1 MKYKLP
7 KVTKIKGGRR
17 IAIGD
22 IHGCFKT
29 FKALITTINPTKND
43 QIFILGDIIDKG
55 KHSKEVIDVI
65 MDFQIVGYPFY
76 VVRGNHEQAF
86 LSAYECGFEF
96 FVTYLGENQTD
107 DFLEDLEKYL
117 TFFSELPY
125 CFDLE
130 DWLVCH
136 APFLINEESLYRG
149 MKGLFPK
156 INFEIN
162 DLPAKKQITGHIVE
176 TLEVVKQATAQKK
189 QVISID
195 SGCVYKDNE
204 GLGYLSAFDLDS
216 YELITQENID

>member
-1 MKYKLP
+1 MKYEIP
-7 KVTKIKGGRR
+7 TVTKIEGGRR

-22 IHGCFKT
+22 IHGCLKT

-65 MDFQIVGYPFY
+65 MDFQTVGYSFH

-86 LSAYECGFEF
+86 LSAYQCGFEF
-96 FVTYLGENQTD
+96 FVTYLDQNQTD
-107 DFLEDLEKYL
+107 DFLDDLEKYL

-125 CFDLE
+125 CLDLE

-136 APFLINEESLYRG
+136 APFLINEQSLYRG
-149 MKGLFPK
+149 MEGLFPK
-156 INFEIN
+156 INFKLDN
-162 DLPAKKQITGHIVE
+162 LPAKKQVVGHVVE
-176 TLEVVKQATAQKK
+176 TLEMIEAAITQKN
-189 QVISID
+189 QVILLD
-195 SGCVYKDNE
+195 SGCVYKNNE
-204 GLGYLSAFDLDS
+204 GLGYLSALDLDS

>member
-1 MKYKLP
+1 MKYEFPTVAK
-7 KVTKIKGGRR
+7 TENGRR

-29 FKALITTINPTKND
+29 FKALITTINPTKAD
-43 QIFILGDIIDKG
+43 QIFILGDVIDKG
-55 KHSKEVIDVI
+55 KHSKEVVDVI
-65 MDFQIVGYPFY
+65 MDFQLVGYPFY

-86 LSAYECGFEF
+86 LSAYQCGFEF
-96 FVTYLGENQTD
+96 FVTYLDQNQTD

-125 CFDLE
+125 CLDLG

-136 APFLINEESLYRG
+136 TPFLINEQSLYRG
-149 MKGLFPK
+149 MEGLFPK
-156 INFEIN
+156 IEFEIE
-162 DLPAKKQITGHIVE
+162 DLSTKKQVTGHIVE
-176 TLEVVKQATAQKK
+176 TLEIIQQYITQKN
-189 QVISID
+189 QVILLD

>member
-1 MKYKLP
+1 MKYELP
-7 KVTKIKGGRR
+7 KVGKIKSGRR

-29 FKALITTINPTKND
+29 FKALITTINPTKAD
-43 QIFILGDIIDKG
+43 QIFILGDVIDKG
-55 KHSKEVIDVI
+55 KHSKEVVDII
-65 MDFQIVGYPFY
+65 MDFQMVGYPFY

-86 LSAYECGFEF
+86 LSAYQCGFEF
-96 FVTYLGENQTD
+96 FVTYLDQNQTD
-107 DFLEDLEKYL
+107 DFLDDLEKYL

-125 CFDLE
+125 CLDLG

-136 APFLINEESLYRG
+136 TPFLVNEESLYRG

-156 INFEIN
+156 NNFEIA
-162 DLPAKKQITGHIVE
+162 DLSTKKQIAGHVVE
-176 TLEVVKQATAQKK
+176 TMEVIEQSIAQKN
-189 QVISID
+189 QVILID
-195 SGCVYKDNE
+195 SGCVYKENE

>member
-1 MKYKLP
+1 MKYELP
-7 KVTKIKGGRR
+7 KVAKTENGRR

-43 QIFILGDIIDKG
+43 QIFILGDLIDKG
-55 KHSKEVIDVI
+55 KHSKEVVDAI
-65 MDFQIVGYPFY
+65 MDFQTVGYSFY
-76 VVRGNHEQAF
+76 AVRGNHEQAF
-86 LSAYECGFEF
+86 LSAYQCGFEF
-96 FVTYLGENQTD
+96 FVTYLDQNQTD

-125 CFDLE
+125 SLDLG

-136 APFLINEESLYRG
+136 TPFLVNEQSLYRG
-149 MKGLFPK
+149 MEGLFPK
-156 INFEIN
+156 INFGIK
-162 DLPAKKQITGHIVE
+162 DLSVKKQVTGHIVE
-176 TLEVVKQATAQKK
+176 TLEIIEQAVAQKN

-195 SGCVYKDNE
+195 SGCVYKENE

-216 YELITQENID
+216 YELIIQENID